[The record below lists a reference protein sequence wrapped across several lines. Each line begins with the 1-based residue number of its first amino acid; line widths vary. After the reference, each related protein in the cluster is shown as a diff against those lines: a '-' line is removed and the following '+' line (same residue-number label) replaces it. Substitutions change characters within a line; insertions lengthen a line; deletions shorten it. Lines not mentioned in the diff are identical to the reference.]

1 MSLDLDAIK
10 DRAEA
15 ATLGRWEAKA
25 ARVYLVGTNLII
37 AACWRPWGPV
47 TGAGSIEA
55 DAAFIAHAR
64 SDVPALVVE
73 VERLRAENA
82 DLKRNN
88 HGRTAPFRVDL

>member
-1 MSLDLDAIK
+1 MNPEELDAIK
-10 DRAEA
+10 ARDA
-15 ATLGRWEAKA
+15 AASLGPWEAKA
-25 ARVYLVGTNLII
+25 YRVCAGLGII

-82 DLKRNN
+82 DLNRAYSL
-88 HGRTAPFRVDL
+88 HVGAFRVVL